1 MSRWWPRSL
10 AGQAIALQI
19 LVIAVVVLVGSA
31 LALFDARND
40 GDAAARQQVL
50 GIATAL
56 ADSPSTAAAIQSGR
70 ATETLQPV
78 TEAVRKNT
86 DIAFITIM
94 APDRTRFTHT
104 DPTQIG
110 GKYIGTIEP
119 ALRGETFTEVY
130 TGTLGPSIRAVAPV
144 RDGTGRIVGLVSA
157 GILQQSLADR
167 WRSQVP
173 TIVAVSLGALAIALV
188 GVWAIR
194 RRLLR
199 QTHGLRP
206 DELRVMYEHHDAI
219 LHSVSE
225 GLIVLDR
232 NGVAL
237 ANDEARRLLALPP
250 GPVDRSDLPEFLR
263 TYNPGARDEV
273 HVTEDRV
280 LVVNRSPVRQ
290 RARATSEVVTIRDRT
305 ELQGALGELSSLKVL
320 TDTLRSQA
328 HEAANKLHTIVTMV
342 EMGRADEAVKFATN
356 ELELSQQLVDR
367 LSSAV
372 GEPALV
378 ALLLGKTAQADERGI
393 ELTVTEETHLPSNA
407 DDLALSGQEMV
418 TVLGNLIDNAMD
430 ACDREDPWVEVTV
443 SQDDGTLLIR
453 VADSGPGMDAG
464 TFEKAMQRGYSTKSG
479 SDAEQHG
486 LGLGAGR
493 PGGEAPQ
500 RHADRRRD
508 IRVGGDGDGEIVISV
523 LIVEDEP
530 LIAEAHRTYLGRLQG
545 FSVAAVAHTA
555 RDAMRAASEAAASET
570 PIDLVLLDI
579 GLPDASGIALASG
592 LSGLRPAPDIIAIT
606 SERDLEMVRAAV
618 GHGALAYLL
627 KPFTFAAFRDR
638 LERYQRYREA
648 LPAGTD
654 AASQAEVDRAL
665 AELRV
670 GADRSAAPKG
680 AAPGTNDEIARAVR
694 DSADGIT
701 ADEVAKQV
709 GVSRVTAWRYL
720 ERLADEGTLTRQ
732 TDYGKAGRPKT
743 RYTWR

>member
-1 MSRWWPRSL
+1 VNRSRLRPIGRSRPWSL
-10 AGQAIALQI
+10 ATQAIVLQI
-19 LVIAVVVLVGSA
+19 LVIAVVVMAGSA
-31 LALFDARND
+31 LALFDAARD
-40 GDAAARQQVL
+40 GDDAARQQVL

-78 TEAVRKNT
+78 TEAVRTNT

-110 GKYIGTIEP
+110 GKYIGTIDP

-173 TIVAVSLGALAIALV
+173 TIVAVSIAALAIALV

-225 GLIVLDR
+225 GLIVLNR

-250 GPVDRSDLPEFLR
+250 GPVDPTDLPQFLR

-273 HVTEDRV
+273 HVTDDRV
-280 LVVNRSPVRQ
+280 LVVNRSPVDDGPRD
-290 RARATSEVVTIRDRT
+290 SEVVTIRDRT

-342 EMGRADEAVKFATN
+342 EMGRADEAVTFATN

-378 ALLLGKTAQADERGI
+378 ALLLGKSAQADERGI
-393 ELTVTEETHLPSNA
+393 ELTVTEETHLPANA
-407 DDLALSGQEMV
+407 DDLPMSGQEMV

-443 SQDDGTLLIR
+443 AQDNGTLLIR
-453 VADSGPGMDAG
+453 VADSGPGMDPA

-479 SDAEQHG
+479 SDTEQHG
-486 LGLGAGR
+486 LGLALV
-493 PGGEAPQ
+493 AQ
-500 RHADRRRD
+500 VVKRH
-508 IRVGGDGDGEIVISV
+508 
-523 LIVEDEP
+523 
-530 LIAEAHRTYLGRLQG
+530 
-545 FSVAAVAHTA
+545 
-555 RDAMRAASEAAASET
+555 
-570 PIDLVLLDI
+570 
-579 GLPDASGIALASG
+579 
-592 LSGLRPAPDIIAIT
+592 
-606 SERDLEMVRAAV
+606 
-618 GHGALAYLL
+618 
-627 KPFTFAAFRDR
+627 
-638 LERYQRYREA
+638 
-648 LPAGTD
+648 
-654 AASQAEVDRAL
+654 
-665 AELRV
+665 
-670 GADRSAAPKG
+670 
-680 AAPGTNDEIARAVR
+680 N
-694 DSADGIT
+694 
-701 ADEVAKQV
+701 
-709 GVSRVTAWRYL
+709 
-720 ERLADEGTLTRQ
+720 GTLTADV
-732 TDYGKAGRPKT
+732 TYGSVVTVTVKS
-743 RYTWR
+743 

>member
-1 MSRWWPRSL
+1 VSKWWPRSL

-19 LVIAVVVLVGSA
+19 LVIAVVVLAGSA
-31 LALFDARND
+31 LALVDARND

-130 TGTLGPSIRAVAPV
+130 TGTLGPSIRAIAPV

-273 HVTEDRV
+273 HVTQDRV
-280 LVVNRSPVRQ
+280 LVVNRSPVTDKRT
-290 RARATSEVVTIRDRT
+290 RDTRPSEVVTIRDRT

-342 EMGRADEAVKFATN
+342 EMGRADEAVTFATN

-393 ELTVTEETHLPSNA
+393 ELTVTEETHMPSNA

-443 SQDDGTLLIR
+443 SQEDGTLLIR
-453 VADSGPGMDAG
+453 VADSGPGMDAR

-479 SDAEQHG
+479 TDTEAHG
-486 LGLGAGR
+486 LGLALV
-493 PGGEAPQ
+493 AQ
-500 RHADRRRD
+500 VVKRH
-508 IRVGGDGDGEIVISV
+508 
-523 LIVEDEP
+523 
-530 LIAEAHRTYLGRLQG
+530 
-545 FSVAAVAHTA
+545 
-555 RDAMRAASEAAASET
+555 
-570 PIDLVLLDI
+570 
-579 GLPDASGIALASG
+579 
-592 LSGLRPAPDIIAIT
+592 
-606 SERDLEMVRAAV
+606 
-618 GHGALAYLL
+618 
-627 KPFTFAAFRDR
+627 
-638 LERYQRYREA
+638 
-648 LPAGTD
+648 
-654 AASQAEVDRAL
+654 
-665 AELRV
+665 
-670 GADRSAAPKG
+670 
-680 AAPGTNDEIARAVR
+680 N
-694 DSADGIT
+694 
-701 ADEVAKQV
+701 
-709 GVSRVTAWRYL
+709 
-720 ERLADEGTLTRQ
+720 GTLTADV
-732 TDYGKAGRPKT
+732 TYGSVVTVAVKS
-743 RYTWR
+743 

>member
-19 LVIAVVVLVGSA
+19 VVIAVVVLVGSA

-273 HVTEDRV
+273 HVTQDRV
-280 LVVNRSPVRQ
+280 LVVNRSPVEDGPRD
-290 RARATSEVVTIRDRT
+290 AEVVTIRDRT

-342 EMGRADEAVKFATN
+342 EMGRADEAVTFATN

-393 ELTVTEETHLPSNA
+393 ELTVTEETHMPSNA

-453 VADSGPGMDAG
+453 VADSGPGMDAR

-479 SDAEQHG
+479 TDTEAHG
-486 LGLGAGR
+486 LGLALV
-493 PGGEAPQ
+493 AQ
-500 RHADRRRD
+500 VVKRH
-508 IRVGGDGDGEIVISV
+508 
-523 LIVEDEP
+523 
-530 LIAEAHRTYLGRLQG
+530 
-545 FSVAAVAHTA
+545 
-555 RDAMRAASEAAASET
+555 
-570 PIDLVLLDI
+570 
-579 GLPDASGIALASG
+579 
-592 LSGLRPAPDIIAIT
+592 
-606 SERDLEMVRAAV
+606 
-618 GHGALAYLL
+618 
-627 KPFTFAAFRDR
+627 
-638 LERYQRYREA
+638 
-648 LPAGTD
+648 
-654 AASQAEVDRAL
+654 
-665 AELRV
+665 
-670 GADRSAAPKG
+670 
-680 AAPGTNDEIARAVR
+680 N
-694 DSADGIT
+694 
-701 ADEVAKQV
+701 
-709 GVSRVTAWRYL
+709 
-720 ERLADEGTLTRQ
+720 GTLTADV
-732 TDYGKAGRPKT
+732 TYGSVVTVAVKS
-743 RYTWR
+743 

>member
-1 MSRWWPRSL
+1 VSRWWPRSL

-19 LVIAVVVLVGSA
+19 LVIAVVVLAGSA
-31 LALFDARND
+31 LALFDAARD
-40 GDAAARQQVL
+40 GDATARQQVL

-56 ADSPSTAAAIQSGR
+56 ADSPSTAAAIQSGN
-70 ATETLQPV
+70 ATATLQPV

-104 DPTQIG
+104 DPNQIG

-144 RDGTGRIVGLVSA
+144 RDHTGRIVGLVSA

-173 TIVAVSLGALAIALV
+173 TIVAVSLAALAIALV

-273 HVTEDRV
+273 HVTAERV
-280 LVVNRSPVRQ
+280 LVVNRSRVEDAPRD
-290 RARATSEVVTIRDRT
+290 SEVVTIRDRT

-342 EMGRADEAVKFATN
+342 EMGRADEAVKYATN

-367 LSSAV
+367 LSSTV
-372 GEPALV
+372 SEPALV

-407 DDLALSGQEMV
+407 DDLALTGQEMV

-443 SQDDGTLLIR
+443 SQDNGTLLIR
-453 VADSGPGMDAG
+453 VADSGPGMDAA
-464 TFEKAMQRGYSTKSG
+464 TFEKAMQRGYSTKDDS
-479 SDAEQHG
+479 EQHG
-486 LGLGAGR
+486 LGLALV
-493 PGGEAPQ
+493 AQVVQ
-500 RHADRRRD
+500 RH
-508 IRVGGDGDGEIVISV
+508 
-523 LIVEDEP
+523 
-530 LIAEAHRTYLGRLQG
+530 
-545 FSVAAVAHTA
+545 
-555 RDAMRAASEAAASET
+555 
-570 PIDLVLLDI
+570 
-579 GLPDASGIALASG
+579 
-592 LSGLRPAPDIIAIT
+592 
-606 SERDLEMVRAAV
+606 
-618 GHGALAYLL
+618 
-627 KPFTFAAFRDR
+627 
-638 LERYQRYREA
+638 
-648 LPAGTD
+648 
-654 AASQAEVDRAL
+654 
-665 AELRV
+665 
-670 GADRSAAPKG
+670 
-680 AAPGTNDEIARAVR
+680 N
-694 DSADGIT
+694 
-701 ADEVAKQV
+701 
-709 GVSRVTAWRYL
+709 
-720 ERLADEGTLTRQ
+720 GTLTADV
-732 TDYGKAGRPKT
+732 TYGSVVTVTVKS
-743 RYTWR
+743 

>member
-1 MSRWWPRSL
+1 VTTKARLPSRPPWLSFEPILRDLADVRDVSGEDERVNRSRPWSL
-10 AGQAIALQI
+10 ATQAIALQI
-19 LVIAVVVLVGSA
+19 LVIAVVVLAGSA
-31 LALFDARND
+31 LALFKASRD
-40 GDAAARQQVL
+40 GDAAARQQVV

-110 GKYIGTIEP
+110 GKYIGTIDP
-119 ALRGETFTEVY
+119 ALRGQTFTEVY
-130 TGTLGPSIRAVAPV
+130 TGTLGPSIRAVVPV
-144 RDGTGRIVGLVSA
+144 RDRSGHIVGLVSA

-173 TIVAVSLGALAIALV
+173 TIVGVSIGALAIALV

-237 ANDEARRLLALPP
+237 VNDEARRLLALPP
-250 GPVDRSDLPEFLR
+250 GPVDRTDLPQFLR

-273 HVTEDRV
+273 HVTDDRV
-280 LVVNRSPVRQ
+280 LVVNRSPVEDGPRD
-290 RARATSEVVTIRDRT
+290 SEVVTIRDRT

-320 TDTLRSQA
+320 TDSLRSQA

-342 EMGRADEAVKFATN
+342 EMGRADEAVTFATN

-430 ACDREDPWVEVTV
+430 ACDRDDPWIEVTV
-443 SQDDGTLLIR
+443 AQDNGTLLIR
-453 VADSGPGMDAG
+453 VADSGPGMDAE
-464 TFEKAMQRGYSTKSG
+464 TFETAMQRGYSTKSG

-486 LGLGAGR
+486 LGLALV
-493 PGGEAPQ
+493 AQ
-500 RHADRRRD
+500 VVKRH
-508 IRVGGDGDGEIVISV
+508 
-523 LIVEDEP
+523 
-530 LIAEAHRTYLGRLQG
+530 
-545 FSVAAVAHTA
+545 
-555 RDAMRAASEAAASET
+555 
-570 PIDLVLLDI
+570 
-579 GLPDASGIALASG
+579 
-592 LSGLRPAPDIIAIT
+592 
-606 SERDLEMVRAAV
+606 
-618 GHGALAYLL
+618 
-627 KPFTFAAFRDR
+627 
-638 LERYQRYREA
+638 
-648 LPAGTD
+648 
-654 AASQAEVDRAL
+654 
-665 AELRV
+665 
-670 GADRSAAPKG
+670 
-680 AAPGTNDEIARAVR
+680 N
-694 DSADGIT
+694 
-701 ADEVAKQV
+701 
-709 GVSRVTAWRYL
+709 
-720 ERLADEGTLTRQ
+720 GTLTADL
-732 TDYGKAGRPKT
+732 TYGSVVTVTVKS
-743 RYTWR
+743 